1 MPRDIPVHAI
11 PVRVDLARIAPA
23 YAGDPRLVLPPAPA
37 LPGWPVGLEH
47 RLIASR
53 LPRLAP
59 GRIALRHPA
68 AAGFRFADHED
79 NAHLLARPPSELA
92 AWRLWR
98 LLDAGPL
105 DAPALP
111 GLARLLGGDAGPV
124 GEGGMVTDRSASGH
138 RFLFAPRAE
147 VPARLE
153 RLLARVDA
161 PAPALPPL
169 LHAAGIY
176 LETLLVHPWR
186 DGNGRLARLLF
197 QASLR
202 RTIGLAAPLLPLG
215 PAKALHRGHH
225 LRALLAWELDRDP
238 RPLLDFLLDAA
249 AATRA
254 AVDELL

>member
-1 MPRDIPVHAI
+1 MPRDIPVHAT
-11 PVRVDLARIAPA
+11 PVWTVLAPIAPA
-23 YAGDPRLVLPPAPA
+23 YAGDPRLALPPAPA
-37 LPGWPVGLEH
+37 LPGWPVGLER

-68 AAGFRFADHED
+68 AAGFRFADRAD

-98 LLDAGPL
+98 PLAAGPL
-105 DAPALP
+105 DAAALP
-111 GLARLLGGDAGPV
+111 DLARLLGGDAGPV
-124 GEGGMVTDRSASGH
+124 GVKGMATDRAASGH

-147 VPARLE
+147 VPGRLA
-153 RLLARVDA
+153 RLLAQVDA
-161 PAPALPPL
+161 PAPALPLL

-202 RTIGLAAPLLPLG
+202 RTTGLAAPLYPLG
-215 PAKALHRGHH
+215 PAKALHREHH

-238 RPLLDFLLDAA
+238 RPLLDFLLDAVV
-249 AATRA
+249 ATRA
-254 AVDELL
+254 AVDKLL